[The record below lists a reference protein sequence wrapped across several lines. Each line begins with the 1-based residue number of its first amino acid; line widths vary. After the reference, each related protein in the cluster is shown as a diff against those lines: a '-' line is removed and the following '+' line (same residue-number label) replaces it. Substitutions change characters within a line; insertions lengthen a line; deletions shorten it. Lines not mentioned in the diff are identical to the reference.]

1 MRRVL
6 LAVVLV
12 GVVVAITV
20 WRLPASFALAW
31 LPPAVGAHLSVHSAT
46 GTLWRG
52 EAELTSPWVPA
63 TLRLTWRCRLE
74 APVRLACALGDALL
88 GDIRLSPGPGGQP
101 RVEAES
107 LAATLPL
114 QVQLA
119 GAPRLSIDRLHME
132 INALRFDRTQLVLNA
147 SATATNV
154 LMPLAP
160 LARGLVVSAERL
172 REVVAECA
180 PDGAS
185 TRCQIASR
193 GDGATLRGRVELS
206 PQRTRGEID
215 LNLPRLGRQRLAW

>member
-1 MRRVL
+1 
-6 LAVVLV
+6 
-12 GVVVAITV
+12 
-20 WRLPASFALAW
+20 
-31 LPPAVGAHLSVHSAT
+31 
-46 GTLWRG
+46 
-52 EAELTSPWVPA
+52 
-63 TLRLTWRCRLE
+63 
-74 APVRLACALGDALL
+74 
-88 GDIRLSPGPGGQP
+88 
-101 RVEAES
+101 
-107 LAATLPL
+107 
-114 QVQLA
+114 
-119 GAPRLSIDRLHME
+119 LHME
-132 INALRFDRTQLVLNA
+132 INALRFDRTQLELNA

-154 LMPLAP
+154 LIPLAP